1 MKYELAK
8 LLSSFEESKT
18 LALAARAKK
27 LKSEGRPV
35 ISFASGEPDFLS
47 PASVIKAAYDG
58 AMAGQTKYTPVA
70 GAPDCRRAIAKRVST
85 DYGVEFSAEEVAVSN
100 GGKQAIYHF
109 LQATLNA
116 GDEVLIPRPYWTSF
130 PEMVKMV
137 GAKPIIVRS
146 PAGRLRAE
154 DLHAAISPRTRAFIY
169 NSPSNPSGM
178 VYTDEETKSFLEV
191 IKPHPIWLMSDDT
204 YYSLVYEPHRWTS
217 ALKLDPSF
225 RDRTCIVGS
234 ASKSYAMTGW
244 RIGWGIGPQ
253 VLIDGMVKLQGQV
266 TSGASSLSQAG
277 LIEAVGESHKEAE
290 GFKTLFQRRRD
301 LTIEKLSKIKGLSW
315 MEPQGAFYV
324 FIKLKGLLKSE
335 SVTEFCERLLEKNSV
350 CMVPG
355 EAFGEPDYARISYA
369 LSDAEIIEGI
379 GRLEMA
385 LKG

>member
-1 MKYELAK
+1 MKFELAK

-27 LKSEGRPV
+27 LKAEGKPV

-47 PASVIKAAYDG
+47 PAAVIKAAYEG
-58 AMAGQTKYTPVA
+58 ARSGQTKYTPVA
-70 GAPDCRRAIAKRVST
+70 GSPDCRRSVAVRISA
-85 DYGVEFSAEEVAVSN
+85 DYGVEFSADEVAISN

-109 LQATLNA
+109 LQAALNP
-116 GDEVLIPRPYWTSF
+116 GDEVLIPCPYWTSF

-137 GAKPIIVRS
+137 GAKPVIVRS
-146 PAGRLRAE
+146 PNGRLRAE
-154 DLHAAISPRTRAFIY
+154 DLQAAISPRTRAFIF

-178 VYTDEETKSFLEV
+178 VYTDAETKSFLEV

-204 YYSLVYEPHRWTS
+204 YYSLVYEPHRWSS
-217 ALKLDPSF
+217 ALQLDPSF

-244 RIGWGIGPQ
+244 RVGWGIGPKD
-253 VLIDGMVKLQGQV
+253 LINGMIKLQGQV

-277 LIEAVGESHKEAE
+277 LIEAVGSAHKEAE
-290 GFKTLFQRRRD
+290 DFKALFKKRRD
-301 LTIEKLSKIKGLSW
+301 LTIEKLSNIKGLSW

-324 FIKLKGLLKSE
+324 FIKLKGLLKEE
-335 SVTEFCERLLEKNSV
+335 SVTEFCERFLEKNSV

-379 GRLEMA
+379 GRLELA